1 MNRPSSHNAALMAD
15 ATAYP
20 PRRWGA
26 ERRRLLI
33 AAAAVLGVGLVA
45 AHSNTC
51 YALAADAYQSVTDSY
66 LIMWIERAGSA
77 LGCF

>member
-1 MNRPSSHNAALMAD
+1 MAD
-15 ATAYP
+15 ATAYQP
-20 PRRWGA
+20 GRWGA
-26 ERRRLLI
+26 GRRRLLI
-33 AAAAVLGVGLVA
+33 GAAALAVGLVA

-51 YALAADAYQSVTDSY
+51 YALAADAYRSVTDSY

>member
-1 MNRPSSHNAALMAD
+1 MG
-15 ATAYP
+15 
-20 PRRWGA
+20 RRGC
-26 ERRRLLI
+26 RRLLI
-33 AAAAVLGVGLVA
+33 GAAAALGVGLAA

-51 YALAADAYQSVTDSY
+51 YALAVDAYQSVTDSY

>member
-1 MNRPSSHNAALMAD
+1 MAD
-15 ATAYP
+15 VTAYG
-20 PRRWGA
+20 RRLHGRG
-26 ERRRLLI
+26 RRRLLI
-33 AAAAVLGVGLVA
+33 GAAAALAVGLVA

-66 LIMWIERAGSA
+66 LVMWIERTGSA

>member
-1 MNRPSSHNAALMAD
+1 MAD

-20 PRRWGA
+20 PRRWVAG
-26 ERRRLLI
+26 RRRLLTG
-33 AAAAVLGVGLVA
+33 AAAALGVGLVA

-51 YALAADAYQSVTDSY
+51 YALAADAYQSVTYSY
-66 LIMWIERAGSA
+66 LVMWIERTGSA

>member
-1 MNRPSSHNAALMAD
+1 MAD
-15 ATAYP
+15 ATAYRP
-20 PRRWGA
+20 SHWGA
-26 ERRRLLI
+26 GRRRLLI
-33 AAAAVLGVGLVA
+33 GAAAALGVGLVA

-51 YALAADAYQSVTDSY
+51 YALAADAYRSVTDSY

>member
-1 MNRPSSHNAALMAD
+1 MAD
-15 ATAYP
+15 VTEYG
-20 PRRWGA
+20 RRLHGRG
-26 ERRRLLI
+26 RRRLLI
-33 AAAAVLGVGLVA
+33 GAAALAVGLVA

-66 LIMWIERAGSA
+66 LVMWIERAGSA